1 LSRYIGAA
9 TGATTSPTSSA
20 LAHDLIRKAGVDLV
34 HGHSSHHS
42 KAIEVYRGKLI
53 LYGCGDLINDDEGIG
68 GYEKFRFRHDL
79 TLMYFARIRTG
90 DGKLQGLDIVTVRIR
105 AMRLERGSNNDAAWR
120 AEMLNREAVTPDM
133 HVEFAPDAT
142 LRLTWT

>member
-90 DGKLQGLDIVTVRIR
+90 DGKLQGLDISPFASGRCVW
-105 AMRLERGSNNDAAWR
+105 SAA
-120 AEMLNREAVTPDM
+120 ATTMPPG
-133 HVEFAPDAT
+133 APRCSTA
-142 LRLTWT
+142 RP